1 MAERIRN
8 NDWENDEEMR
18 QDLEKYVRQN
28 LRREEIL
35 DFMIADYPIYPW
47 SICSL
52 SRRLQ
57 HFAIKCTDYEIDL
70 EDVKKAVKKELDGPW
85 VLLDYRAMQQKVREV
100 HGRNASLNLVYALM
114 WEADPEGLKSGGGIG
129 KAKRPEERVYL

>member
-35 DFMIADYPIYPW
+35 DFMIAHYPMYAW
-47 SICSL
+47 SIRSL

-57 HFAIKCTDYEIDL
+57 YFGIKYTDYEIDL
-70 EDVKKAVKKELDGPW
+70 EDVKRAVKKEFQVFFW
-85 VLLDYRAMQQKVREV
+85 VIEQCSRKLERCMGSMPRA
-100 HGRNASLNLVYALM
+100 
-114 WEADPEGLKSGGGIG
+114 I
-129 KAKRPEERVYL
+129 